1 MPHTFTSLLT
11 HIIFSTKERAPFI
24 DAALRH
30 DLHAYLGGIVREL
43 KGTAL
48 IVNGAADHVHLLAA
62 LPPNVSTSEAL
73 RVIKTNS
80 SRWVR
85 ETRRKAFG
93 WQSGYGAF
101 SVSRSNVPSVTHYI
115 AQQEEHHRKVSFKEE
130 FVAFLNRHEVELD
143 ERYIWE

>member
-11 HIIFSTKERAPFI
+11 HIIFSTKDRLHLI
-24 DAALRH
+24 DDDLRPH
-30 DLHAYLGGIVREL
+30 LHAYLGGIVREL
-43 KGTAL
+43 KGTPL
-48 IVNGAADHVHLLAA
+48 IINGTDDHVHLLIA
-62 LPPNVSTSEAL
+62 LPPTVSLSDTL

-80 SRWVR
+80 SRWAH
-85 ETRRKAFG
+85 ETRRRPFA

-101 SVSRSNVPSVTHYI
+101 SVSRSNVAAVTHYI

-130 FVAFLNRHEVELD
+130 FISFLKKHEIEFD